1 MGRYV
6 GRCVA
11 DVGRCVVVYSQV
23 WAGVDGR
30 CIIQAYS
37 QVWADV
43 DGCFTQAY
51 SPVWAG
57 V

>member
-1 MGRYV
+1 M